1 MNKPAGGG
9 SLRLPAYAAKEN
21 VMPISENILQ
31 KIKEKATSNVAG
43 ISPVNTNCD
52 VVIAHYGSKIMKDPL
67 LNKMFLNGRTQVACA
82 LDFTSIDEAWHSID
96 EALKG
101 AAAERER
108 VLATSSTDRL
118 GTVLL
123 LLLEKADDIPKIK
136 PIVEH
141 INNRNK
147 QKQNKDSCRVEIC
160 IENAEELDT
169 NDCLPRDVPDGVNR
183 VWKLTDPNK
192 VAAFNLI
199 LLLTLH
205 VFHKAE
211 GVEYIRVKDGK
222 VYSAQESSR
231 VGAVCE
237 RINSILGVTV
247 VDRANQDQCRKFDA
261 QLQACKEQA
270 EEKMNELTET
280 FLSVAPCKLELLP
293 QYSRLLR
300 NADIH
305 TVYGTDKE
313 GRPICE
319 IFRDNILKAAQEF
332 FEKELCSQEETFF
345 GEFPLSMFENKNI
358 AKLIEHLKEKAELAD
373 RKEDEYLEDARKY
386 AAAWEERL
394 KKGIKKRFID
404 IFESTFK
411 ALVEDAGNMRNDL
424 CACRDIL
431 RPICFED
438 GNVGSHTDKLNWQG
452 LDCDKLLETCEA
464 RSRFEM
470 NEQDRIWGEIQNRAA
485 DGSDTQQD
493 YLFSSGER
501 TQELHNNGQNR
512 KHRIQIRGLAPGFM
526 FGGRLLVFSQRGA
539 LENVQTEN
547 MDESAQQGEE
557 E

>member
-1 MNKPAGGG
+1 
-9 SLRLPAYAAKEN
+9 
-21 VMPISENILQ
+21 MPISENILQ
-31 KIKEKATSNVAG
+31 KIKEGATSNITG
-43 ISPVNTNCD
+43 ISPVNTKCD
-52 VVIAHYGSKIMKDPL
+52 VVIAHYGSKIMEDPL
-67 LNKMFLNGRTQVACA
+67 LKDMFLNGRTQVACT
-82 LDFTSIDEAWHSID
+82 LDFTSIFTSID

-101 AAAERER
+101 VAAERER
-108 VLATSSTDRL
+108 VLGTPSPNRL
-118 GTVLL
+118 VTVLL

-141 INNRNK
+141 INNRNE
-147 QKQNKDSCRVEIC
+147 QKQNRDYCRVEIC
-160 IENAEELDT
+160 IEQAEGLDT
-169 NDCLPRDVPDGVNR
+169 DDCLPKNVPKGVSR
-183 VWKLTDPNK
+183 VWKLTDSNK
-192 VAAFNLI
+192 TAAFELI

-205 VFHKAE
+205 VFNKAG
-211 GVEYIRVKDGK
+211 GVEYIRVKYGK

-231 VGAVCE
+231 VGSVCGL
-237 RINSILGVTV
+237 INSILGVTV

-261 QLQACKEQA
+261 QLQACKENA

-293 QYSRLLR
+293 QYSKLSR

-313 GRPICE
+313 GHPICE
-319 IFRDNILKAAQEF
+319 IFRENILKAAQKF
-332 FEKELCSQEETFF
+332 FKKELCSREETFF
-345 GEFPLSMFENKNI
+345 GEFPLNMFENENI

-373 RKEDEYLEDARKY
+373 RKEDRYPEDARRY
-386 AAAWEERL
+386 AETWKERL
-394 KKGIKKRFID
+394 DKGMKEKFIE
-404 IFESTFK
+404 FFGSKFK

-485 DGSDTQQD
+485 DGSNTQQD
-493 YLFSSGER
+493 YLLSSGER
-501 TQELHNNGQNR
+501 TQELNNNGQDR
-512 KHRIQIRGLAPGFM
+512 KHRIQICGLAPGFM
-526 FGGRLLVFSQRGA
+526 FGGRLLVVNQRGA
-539 LENVQTEN
+539 LGNVQTEN

>member
-1 MNKPAGGG
+1 MPAC
-9 SLRLPAYAAKEN
+9 AAKEN
-21 VMPISENILQ
+21 AMPISENILQ
-31 KIKEKATSNVAG
+31 KIKEKATSNITG
-43 ISPVNTNCD
+43 ISPVDTNCD
-52 VVIAHYGSKIMKDPL
+52 VVIAHYGSKIMNDPL
-67 LNKMFLNGRTQVACA
+67 LKNMFLNGMTQVACA
-82 LDFTSIDEAWHSID
+82 LDFASMDEAWHSID

-101 AAAERER
+101 VAAEREK
-108 VLATSSTDRL
+108 VFATPSTDRL

-136 PIVEH
+136 PIVGH
-141 INNRNK
+141 VNNRNK
-147 QKQNKDSCRVEIC
+147 QKQNIDYCRVEIC
-160 IENAEELDT
+160 IENAEKFDI
-169 NDCLPRDVPDGVNR
+169 NDGLPRYVPDGVNR

-199 LLLTLH
+199 LLLTLY
-205 VFHKAE
+205 VFNNVR

-231 VGAVCE
+231 VGAVCR

-247 VDRANQDQCRKFDA
+247 VDRANQNQCREFDA
-261 QLQACKEQA
+261 QLQACKEKA
-270 EEKMNELTET
+270 EEKMNKLTEI

-293 QYSRLLR
+293 QYSRLSR
-300 NADIH
+300 NADIY
-305 TVYGTDKE
+305 TVYGTYE
-313 GRPICE
+313 ERPICE
-319 IFRDNILKAAQEF
+319 IFRKNILKAAQEF
-332 FEKELCSQEETFF
+332 FKKELCSQEETFF
-345 GEFPLSMFENKNI
+345 GEFPLNMFENKNI

-373 RKEDEYLEDARKY
+373 WKEDEYPKDARMY
-386 AAAWEERL
+386 ARAWEERL

-424 CACRDIL
+424 CDCRNIL

-438 GNVGSHTDKLNWQG
+438 GNVGSPTDKLNWQG

-464 RSRFEM
+464 RSWFEM
-470 NEQDRIWGEIQNRAA
+470 NEQERIWGEIQNRAA

-539 LENVQTEN
+539 LEKVQTEN

>member
-1 MNKPAGGG
+1 M
-9 SLRLPAYAAKEN
+9 PAYAAKEN
-21 VMPISENILQ
+21 VMPISDNILQ
-31 KIKEKATSNVAG
+31 KIKERAANNIMG
-43 ISPVNTNCD
+43 INPANTNCD

-82 LDFTSIDEAWHSID
+82 LDFTSIDKAWSSI
-96 EALKG
+96 EETLNG
-101 AAAERER
+101 VAAERKK
-108 VLATSSTDRL
+108 VLGESSPDRL

-123 LLLEKADDIPKIK
+123 LLIEKADDIPKIK
-136 PIVEH
+136 PIVEQ

-147 QKQNKDSCRVEIC
+147 KNQNKDYCRVEIC
-160 IENAEELDT
+160 IEQAEGLDT
-169 NDCLPRDVPDGVNR
+169 DDCLPRDVPDGVNR
-183 VWKLTDPNK
+183 VWKLTDLNK

-205 VFHKAE
+205 VFNKVE
-211 GVEYIRVKDGK
+211 GVEYIRVKYGK

-247 VDRANQDQCRKFDA
+247 NDENDQDQCRKFDA

-280 FLSVAPCKLELLP
+280 FFSVAPCKLELLP
-293 QYSRLLR
+293 QYSKLSR

-313 GRPICE
+313 GHPICE
-319 IFRDNILKAAQEF
+319 IFRDSILKAAQEF

-373 RKEDEYLEDARKY
+373 RKEDEYHKDARMY
-386 AAAWEERL
+386 AGAWEERL
-394 KKGIKKRFID
+394 EEGIKEKFIV
-404 IFESTFK
+404 FFGSKFK

-493 YLFSSGER
+493 YLFSSGEE
-501 TQELHNNGQNR
+501 TQHDIEQSC
-512 KHRIQIRGLAPGFM
+512 KHRIRIRGLSPGFM

-539 LENVQTEN
+539 LKNVQTEN
-547 MDESAQQGEE
+547 MDESAQQGDAE
-557 E
+557 

>member
-1 MNKPAGGG
+1 M
-9 SLRLPAYAAKEN
+9 PAYAAKEN
-21 VMPISENILQ
+21 VMPISDNILQ
-31 KIKEKATSNVAG
+31 KIKERAANNIMG
-43 ISPVNTNCD
+43 INPANTNCD

-82 LDFTSIDEAWHSID
+82 LDFTSIDKAWSSI
-96 EALKG
+96 EETLNG
-101 AAAERER
+101 VAAERKK
-108 VLATSSTDRL
+108 VLGESSPDRL

-123 LLLEKADDIPKIK
+123 LLIEKADDIPKIK
-136 PIVEH
+136 PIVEQ

-147 QKQNKDSCRVEIC
+147 KNQNKDYCRVEIC
-160 IENAEELDT
+160 IEQAEGLDT
-169 NDCLPRDVPDGVNR
+169 DDCLPRDVPDGVNR

-205 VFHKAE
+205 VFNKVE
-211 GVEYIRVKDGK
+211 GVEYIRVKYGK

-247 VDRANQDQCRKFDA
+247 NDENDQDQCRKFDA

-280 FLSVAPCKLELLP
+280 FFSVAPCKLELLP
-293 QYSRLLR
+293 QYSKLSR

-313 GRPICE
+313 GHPICE

-373 RKEDEYLEDARKY
+373 RKEDEYHKDARMY
-386 AAAWEERL
+386 AGAWEERL
-394 KKGIKKRFID
+394 EEGIKEKFIV
-404 IFESTFK
+404 FFGSKFK

-493 YLFSSGER
+493 YLFSSGEE
-501 TQELHNNGQNR
+501 TQHDIEQSC
-512 KHRIQIRGLAPGFM
+512 KHRIRIRGLSPGFM

-539 LENVQTEN
+539 LKNVQTEN

>member
-1 MNKPAGGG
+1 M
-9 SLRLPAYAAKEN
+9 PAYAAKEN

-31 KIKEKATSNVAG
+31 KIKEKATSNITG

-52 VVIAHYGSKIMKDPL
+52 VVIAHYGSKIMKEPL

-101 AAAERER
+101 VAAERER

-118 GTVLL
+118 VTVLL
-123 LLLEKADDIPKIK
+123 LLIEKADDIPKIK

-147 QKQNKDSCRVEIC
+147 QKQNKDCCRVEIC
-160 IENAEELDT
+160 IENAESLDKD
-169 NDCLPRDVPDGVNR
+169 DCLPRDVPDGVNR

-261 QLQACKEQA
+261 QLQACKENA

-293 QYSRLLR
+293 QYSKLSR

-313 GRPICE
+313 GHPICE
-319 IFRDNILKAAQEF
+319 IFRKNILKAAQEF
-332 FEKELCSQEETFF
+332 FKKELCSQEETFF

-373 RKEDEYLEDARKY
+373 WKEDEYRKDARMY
-386 AAAWEERL
+386 AGAWEERL

-411 ALVEDAGNMRNDL
+411 ALVDDAGNMRNDL

-470 NEQDRIWGEIQNRAA
+470 DEQDRIWGEIQNRAA

-493 YLFSSGER
+493 YLFSSGEE
-501 TQELHNNGQNR
+501 TQHDIEQSC
-512 KHRIQIRGLAPGFM
+512 KHRIRIRGLSPGFM

-547 MDESAQQGEE
+547 MDESVQQGEE

>member
-1 MNKPAGGG
+1 M
-9 SLRLPAYAAKEN
+9 PAYAAKEN
-21 VMPISENILQ
+21 VMPISDNILQ
-31 KIKEKATSNVAG
+31 KIKERAANNIMG
-43 ISPVNTNCD
+43 INPANTNCD

-82 LDFTSIDEAWHSID
+82 LDFTSIDKAWSSI
-96 EALKG
+96 EETLNG
-101 AAAERER
+101 VAAERKK
-108 VLATSSTDRL
+108 VLGESSPDRL

-123 LLLEKADDIPKIK
+123 LLIEKADDIPKIK
-136 PIVEH
+136 PIVEQ

-147 QKQNKDSCRVEIC
+147 KNQNKDYCRVEIC
-160 IENAEELDT
+160 IEQAEGLDT
-169 NDCLPRDVPDGVNR
+169 DDCLPRDVPDGVNR
-183 VWKLTDPNK
+183 VWKLTDLNK

-205 VFHKAE
+205 VFNKVE
-211 GVEYIRVKDGK
+211 GVEYIRVKYGK

-247 VDRANQDQCRKFDA
+247 NDENDQDQCRKFDA

-280 FLSVAPCKLELLP
+280 FFSVAPCKLELLP
-293 QYSRLLR
+293 QYSKLSR

-313 GRPICE
+313 GHPICE

-358 AKLIEHLKEKAELAD
+358 AKLIEPLKEKAELAD
-373 RKEDEYLEDARKY
+373 RKEDEYHKDARMY
-386 AAAWEERL
+386 AGAWEERL
-394 KKGIKKRFID
+394 EEGIKEKFIV
-404 IFESTFK
+404 FFGSKFK

-493 YLFSSGER
+493 YLFSSGEE
-501 TQELHNNGQNR
+501 TQHDIEQSC
-512 KHRIQIRGLAPGFM
+512 KHRIRIRGLSPGFM

-539 LENVQTEN
+539 LKNVQTEN
-547 MDESAQQGEE
+547 MDESAQQGDAE
-557 E
+557 

>member
-1 MNKPAGGG
+1 M
-9 SLRLPAYAAKEN
+9 PAYAAKEN
-21 VMPISENILQ
+21 VMPISDNILQ
-31 KIKEKATSNVAG
+31 KIKERAANNIMG
-43 ISPVNTNCD
+43 INPANTNCD

-82 LDFTSIDEAWHSID
+82 LDFTSIDKAWSSI
-96 EALKG
+96 EETLNG
-101 AAAERER
+101 VAAERKK
-108 VLATSSTDRL
+108 VLGESSPDRL

-123 LLLEKADDIPKIK
+123 LLIEKADDIPKIK
-136 PIVEH
+136 PIVEQ

-147 QKQNKDSCRVEIC
+147 KNQNKDYCRVEIC
-160 IENAEELDT
+160 IEQAEGLDT
-169 NDCLPRDVPDGVNR
+169 DDCLPRDVPDGVNR
-183 VWKLTDPNK
+183 VWKLTDLNK

-205 VFHKAE
+205 VFNKVE
-211 GVEYIRVKDGK
+211 GVEYIRVKYGK

-247 VDRANQDQCRKFDA
+247 NDENDQDQCRKFDA

-280 FLSVAPCKLELLP
+280 FFSVAPCKLELLP
-293 QYSRLLR
+293 QYSKLSR

-313 GRPICE
+313 GHPICE
-319 IFRDNILKAAQEF
+319 VFRDNILKAAQEF

-373 RKEDEYLEDARKY
+373 RKEDEYHKDARMY
-386 AAAWEERL
+386 AGAWEERL
-394 KKGIKKRFID
+394 EEGIKEKFIV
-404 IFESTFK
+404 FFGSKFK

-493 YLFSSGER
+493 YLFSSGEE
-501 TQELHNNGQNR
+501 TQHDIEQSC
-512 KHRIQIRGLAPGFM
+512 KHRIRIRGLSPGFM

-539 LENVQTEN
+539 LKNVQTEN
-547 MDESAQQGEE
+547 MDESAQQGDAE
-557 E
+557 

>member
-1 MNKPAGGG
+1 M
-9 SLRLPAYAAKEN
+9 PAYAAKEN
-21 VMPISENILQ
+21 VMPISDNILQ
-31 KIKEKATSNVAG
+31 KIKERAANNIMG
-43 ISPVNTNCD
+43 INPANTNCD

-82 LDFTSIDEAWHSID
+82 LDFTSIDKAWSSI
-96 EALKG
+96 EETLNG
-101 AAAERER
+101 VAAERKK
-108 VLATSSTDRL
+108 VLGESSPDRL

-123 LLLEKADDIPKIK
+123 LLIEKADDIPKIK
-136 PIVEH
+136 PIVEQ

-147 QKQNKDSCRVEIC
+147 KNQNKDYCRVEIC
-160 IENAEELDT
+160 IEQAEGLDT
-169 NDCLPRDVPDGVNR
+169 DDCLPRDVPDGVNR
-183 VWKLTDPNK
+183 VWKLTDLNK

-205 VFHKAE
+205 VFNKVE
-211 GVEYIRVKDGK
+211 GVEYIRVKYGK

-247 VDRANQDQCRKFDA
+247 NDENDQDQCRKFDA

-280 FLSVAPCKLELLP
+280 FFSVAPCKLELLP
-293 QYSRLLR
+293 QYSKLSR

-313 GRPICE
+313 GHPICE

-373 RKEDEYLEDARKY
+373 RKEDEYHKDARMY
-386 AAAWEERL
+386 AGAWEERL
-394 KKGIKKRFID
+394 EEGIKEKFIV
-404 IFESTFK
+404 FFGSKFK

-493 YLFSSGER
+493 YLFSSGEE
-501 TQELHNNGQNR
+501 TQHDIEQSC
-512 KHRIQIRGLAPGFM
+512 KHRIRIRGLSPGFM

-539 LENVQTEN
+539 LGNVQTEN

>member
-1 MNKPAGGG
+1 M
-9 SLRLPAYAAKEN
+9 PAYAAKEN
-21 VMPISENILQ
+21 VMPISDNILQ
-31 KIKEKATSNVAG
+31 KIKERAANNIMG
-43 ISPVNTNCD
+43 INPANTNCD

-82 LDFTSIDEAWHSID
+82 LDFTSIDKAWSSI
-96 EALKG
+96 EETLNG
-101 AAAERER
+101 VAAERKK
-108 VLATSSTDRL
+108 VLGESSPDRL

-123 LLLEKADDIPKIK
+123 LLIEKADDIPKIK
-136 PIVEH
+136 PIVEQ

-147 QKQNKDSCRVEIC
+147 KNQNKDYCRVEIC
-160 IENAEELDT
+160 IEQAEGLDT
-169 NDCLPRDVPDGVNR
+169 DDCLPRDVPDGVNR
-183 VWKLTDPNK
+183 VWKPTDLNK

-205 VFHKAE
+205 VFNKVE
-211 GVEYIRVKDGK
+211 GVEYIRVKYGK

-247 VDRANQDQCRKFDA
+247 NDENDQDQCRKFDA

-280 FLSVAPCKLELLP
+280 FFSVAPCKLELLP
-293 QYSRLLR
+293 QYSKLSR

-313 GRPICE
+313 GHPICE

-373 RKEDEYLEDARKY
+373 RKEDEYHKDARMY
-386 AAAWEERL
+386 AGAWEERL
-394 KKGIKKRFID
+394 EEGIKEKFIV
-404 IFESTFK
+404 FFGSKFK

-493 YLFSSGER
+493 YLFSSGEE
-501 TQELHNNGQNR
+501 TQHDIEQSC
-512 KHRIQIRGLAPGFM
+512 KHRIRIRGLSPGFM

-539 LENVQTEN
+539 LKNVQTEN
-547 MDESAQQGEE
+547 MDESAQQGDAE
-557 E
+557 

>member
-1 MNKPAGGG
+1 M
-9 SLRLPAYAAKEN
+9 PAYAAKEN

-31 KIKEKATSNVAG
+31 KIKEKATSNITG

-82 LDFTSIDEAWHSID
+82 LDFTSIDEAWHSVD

-147 QKQNKDSCRVEIC
+147 QKQNRDYCRVEIC
-160 IENAEELDT
+160 IENAEEFDT

-205 VFHKAE
+205 VFNKVE
-211 GVEYIRVKDGK
+211 GVKYIRVKDGK

-231 VGAVCE
+231 VGAVCG

-261 QLQACKEQA
+261 QLQVCKKKA

-293 QYSRLLR
+293 QYSRFLR

-313 GRPICE
+313 GHPICE
-319 IFRDNILKAAQEF
+319 IFRKNILKAAQEF
-332 FEKELCSQEETFF
+332 FKKELCSQEETFF

-373 RKEDEYLEDARKY
+373 WKEDEYHKDARMY
-386 AAAWEERL
+386 AGAWEERL

-404 IFESTFK
+404 IFESKFK

-493 YLFSSGER
+493 YLFSSGEE
-501 TQELHNNGQNR
+501 TQHDIEQSC
-512 KHRIQIRGLAPGFM
+512 KHRIRIRGLSPGFM

-539 LENVQTEN
+539 LKNVQTEN
-547 MDESAQQGEE
+547 MDESAQQGDAE
-557 E
+557 

>member
-1 MNKPAGGG
+1 M
-9 SLRLPAYAAKEN
+9 PAYAAKEN
-21 VMPISENILQ
+21 VMPISDNILQ
-31 KIKEKATSNVAG
+31 KIKERAANNIMG
-43 ISPVNTNCD
+43 INPANTNCD

-82 LDFTSIDEAWHSID
+82 LDFTSIDKAWSSI
-96 EALKG
+96 EETLNG
-101 AAAERER
+101 VAAERKK
-108 VLATSSTDRL
+108 VLGESSPDRL

-123 LLLEKADDIPKIK
+123 LLIEKADDIPKIK
-136 PIVEH
+136 PIVEQ

-147 QKQNKDSCRVEIC
+147 KNQNKDYCRVEIC
-160 IENAEELDT
+160 IEQAEGLDT
-169 NDCLPRDVPDGVNR
+169 DDCLPRDVPDGVNR
-183 VWKLTDPNK
+183 VWKLTDLNK

-205 VFHKAE
+205 VFNKVE
-211 GVEYIRVKDGK
+211 GVEYIRVKYGK

-247 VDRANQDQCRKFDA
+247 NDENDQDQCRKFDA

-280 FLSVAPCKLELLP
+280 FFSVAPCKLELLP
-293 QYSRLLR
+293 QYSKLSR

-313 GRPICE
+313 GHPICE

-373 RKEDEYLEDARKY
+373 RKEDEYHKDARMY
-386 AAAWEERL
+386 AGAWEERL
-394 KKGIKKRFID
+394 EEGRKENFIV
-404 IFESTFK
+404 FFGSKFK

-493 YLFSSGER
+493 YLFSSGEE
-501 TQELHNNGQNR
+501 TQHDIEQSC
-512 KHRIQIRGLAPGFM
+512 KHRIRIRGLSPGFM

-539 LENVQTEN
+539 LKNVQTEN
-547 MDESAQQGEE
+547 MDESAQQGDAE
-557 E
+557 

>member
-1 MNKPAGGG
+1 M
-9 SLRLPAYAAKEN
+9 PAYAAKEN

-31 KIKEKATSNVAG
+31 KIKEGATSNITG
-43 ISPVNTNCD
+43 ISPVNTKCD
-52 VVIAHYGSKIMKDPL
+52 VVIAHYGSKIMEDPL
-67 LNKMFLNGRTQVACA
+67 LKDMFLNGRTQVACT
-82 LDFTSIDEAWHSID
+82 LDFTSIFTSID

-101 AAAERER
+101 VAAERER
-108 VLATSSTDRL
+108 VLGTPSPNRL
-118 GTVLL
+118 VTVLL

-141 INNRNK
+141 INNRNE
-147 QKQNKDSCRVEIC
+147 QKQNRDYCRVEIC
-160 IENAEELDT
+160 IEQAEGLDT
-169 NDCLPRDVPDGVNR
+169 DDCLPKNVPKGVSR
-183 VWKLTDPNK
+183 VWKLTDSNK
-192 VAAFNLI
+192 TAAFELI

-205 VFHKAE
+205 VFNKAG
-211 GVEYIRVKDGK
+211 GVEYIRVKYGK

-231 VGAVCE
+231 VGSVCGL
-237 RINSILGVTV
+237 INSILGVTV

-261 QLQACKEQA
+261 QLQACKENA

-293 QYSRLLR
+293 QYSKLSR

-313 GRPICE
+313 GHPICE
-319 IFRDNILKAAQEF
+319 IFRENILKAAQEF
-332 FEKELCSQEETFF
+332 FKKELCSREETFF
-345 GEFPLSMFENKNI
+345 GEFPLNMFENENI

-373 RKEDEYLEDARKY
+373 RKEDRYPEDARRY
-386 AAAWEERL
+386 AETWKERL
-394 KKGIKKRFID
+394 DKGMKEKFIE
-404 IFESTFK
+404 FFGSKFK

-512 KHRIQIRGLAPGFM
+512 KHRIQIRGLTPGFM

>member
-1 MNKPAGGG
+1 M
-9 SLRLPAYAAKEN
+9 PAYAAKEN

-31 KIKEKATSNVAG
+31 KIKEKATSNIAG
-43 ISPVNTNCD
+43 ISPVNTKCD
-52 VVIAHYGSKIMKDPL
+52 VLIAHYGSEIMKDPL

-82 LDFTSIDEAWHSID
+82 LDFTSIDKAWHFIE
-96 EALKG
+96 EALNG
-101 AAAERER
+101 VAVEREG
-108 VLATSSTDRL
+108 VLGMPSPDRL
-118 GTVLL
+118 VTVLL
-123 LLLEKADDIPKIK
+123 LLLKKADDIPKIK

-147 QKQNKDSCRVEIC
+147 QKQKRDYCRVEIC
-160 IENAEELDT
+160 IENAEDLDT
-169 NDCLPRDVPDGVNR
+169 NDCSPKGVPDGVNR
-183 VWKLTDPNK
+183 VWKLTDSNK
-192 VAAFNLI
+192 TAAFELI

-205 VFHKAE
+205 EFNKAE

-231 VGAVCE
+231 VGAVCG

-247 VDRANQDQCRKFDA
+247 VDGANQDQCRKFDA
-261 QLQACKEQA
+261 QLQACKKES

-293 QYSRLLR
+293 QYSKLSR

-313 GRPICE
+313 GHPICE
-319 IFRDNILKAAQEF
+319 IFRENILKAAQKF
-332 FEKELCSQEETFF
+332 FKKELCSREKTFF
-345 GEFPLSMFENKNI
+345 GEFPLNMFENENI
-358 AKLIEHLKEKAELAD
+358 AELIEHLKGKAELAD
-373 RKEDEYLEDARKY
+373 RKEDRYPEDARRY
-386 AAAWEERL
+386 AETWKERL
-394 KKGIKKRFID
+394 DKGIKEEFID
-404 IFESTFK
+404 FFGSKFK

-470 NEQDRIWGEIQNRAA
+470 DEQDRIWGEIQNRAA

-493 YLFSSGER
+493 YLLSSGEE
-501 TQELHNNGQNR
+501 TQHDIEQSC
-512 KHRIQIRGLAPGFM
+512 KHRIRIRGLTPGFM
-526 FGGRLLVFSQRGA
+526 FGGRLLVRRQGSAQRS
-539 LENVQTEN
+539 VQTEN

>member
-1 MNKPAGGG
+1 M
-9 SLRLPAYAAKEN
+9 PAYAAKEN

-31 KIKEKATSNVAG
+31 KIKEGATSNITG
-43 ISPVNTNCD
+43 ISPVNTKCD
-52 VVIAHYGSKIMKDPL
+52 VVIAHYGSKIMEDPL
-67 LNKMFLNGRTQVACA
+67 LKDMFLNGRTQVACT
-82 LDFTSIDEAWHSID
+82 LDFTSIFTSID

-101 AAAERER
+101 VAAERER
-108 VLATSSTDRL
+108 VLGTPSPNRL
-118 GTVLL
+118 VTVLL

-141 INNRNK
+141 INNRNE
-147 QKQNKDSCRVEIC
+147 QKQNRDYCRVEIC
-160 IENAEELDT
+160 IEQAEGLDT
-169 NDCLPRDVPDGVNR
+169 DDCLPKNVPKGVSR
-183 VWKLTDPNK
+183 VWKLTDSNK
-192 VAAFNLI
+192 TAAFELI

-205 VFHKAE
+205 VFNKAG
-211 GVEYIRVKDGK
+211 GVEYIRVKYGK

-231 VGAVCE
+231 VGSVCGL
-237 RINSILGVTV
+237 INSILGVTV

-261 QLQACKEQA
+261 QLQACKENA

-293 QYSRLLR
+293 QYSKLSR

-313 GRPICE
+313 GHPICE
-319 IFRDNILKAAQEF
+319 IFRENILKAAQGF
-332 FEKELCSQEETFF
+332 FKKELCSREETFF
-345 GEFPLSMFENKNI
+345 GEFPLNMFENENI

-373 RKEDEYLEDARKY
+373 RKEDRYPEDARKY

>member
-1 MNKPAGGG
+1 M
-9 SLRLPAYAAKEN
+9 PAYAAKEN
-21 VMPISENILQ
+21 VMPISDNILQ
-31 KIKEKATSNVAG
+31 KIKERAANNIMG
-43 ISPVNTNCD
+43 INPANTNCD

-82 LDFTSIDEAWHSID
+82 LDFTSIDKAWSSI
-96 EALKG
+96 EETLNG
-101 AAAERER
+101 VAAERKK
-108 VLATSSTDRL
+108 VLGESSPDRL

-123 LLLEKADDIPKIK
+123 LLIEKADDIPKIK
-136 PIVEH
+136 PIVEQ

-147 QKQNKDSCRVEIC
+147 KNQNKDYCRVEIC
-160 IENAEELDT
+160 IEQAEGLDT
-169 NDCLPRDVPDGVNR
+169 DDCLPRDVPDGVNR
-183 VWKLTDPNK
+183 VWKLTDLNK

-205 VFHKAE
+205 VFNKVE
-211 GVEYIRVKDGK
+211 GVEYIRVKYGK

-247 VDRANQDQCRKFDA
+247 NDENNQDQCRKFDA

-280 FLSVAPCKLELLP
+280 FFSVAPCKLELLP
-293 QYSRLLR
+293 QYSKLSR

-313 GRPICE
+313 GHPICE

-373 RKEDEYLEDARKY
+373 RKEDEYHKDARMY
-386 AAAWEERL
+386 AGAWEERL
-394 KKGIKKRFID
+394 EEGIKEKFIV
-404 IFESTFK
+404 FFGSKFK

-493 YLFSSGER
+493 YLFSSGEE
-501 TQELHNNGQNR
+501 TQHDIEQSC
-512 KHRIQIRGLAPGFM
+512 KHRIRIRGLSPGFM

-539 LENVQTEN
+539 LKNVQTEN
-547 MDESAQQGEE
+547 MDESAQQGDAE
-557 E
+557 

>member
-1 MNKPAGGG
+1 M
-9 SLRLPAYAAKEN
+9 PAYAAKEN
-21 VMPISENILQ
+21 VMPISDNILQ
-31 KIKEKATSNVAG
+31 KIKERAANNIMG
-43 ISPVNTNCD
+43 INPANTNCD

-67 LNKMFLNGRTQVACA
+67 LNKVFLNGRTQVACA
-82 LDFTSIDEAWHSID
+82 LDFTSIDKAWSSI
-96 EALKG
+96 EETLNG
-101 AAAERER
+101 VAAERKK
-108 VLATSSTDRL
+108 VLGESSPDRL

-123 LLLEKADDIPKIK
+123 LLIEKADDIPKIK
-136 PIVEH
+136 PIVEQ

-147 QKQNKDSCRVEIC
+147 KNQNKDYCRVEIC
-160 IENAEELDT
+160 IEQAEGLDT
-169 NDCLPRDVPDGVNR
+169 DDCLPRDVPDGVNR
-183 VWKLTDPNK
+183 VWKLTDLNK

-205 VFHKAE
+205 VFNKVE
-211 GVEYIRVKDGK
+211 GVEYIRVKYGK

-247 VDRANQDQCRKFDA
+247 NDENDQDQCRKFDA

-280 FLSVAPCKLELLP
+280 FFSVAPCKLELLP
-293 QYSRLLR
+293 QYSKLSR

-313 GRPICE
+313 GHPICE

-373 RKEDEYLEDARKY
+373 RKEDEYHKDARMY
-386 AAAWEERL
+386 AGAWEERL
-394 KKGIKKRFID
+394 EEGIKEKFIV
-404 IFESTFK
+404 FFGSKFK

-493 YLFSSGER
+493 YLFSSGEE
-501 TQELHNNGQNR
+501 TQHDIEQSC
-512 KHRIQIRGLAPGFM
+512 KHRIRIRGLSPGFM

-539 LENVQTEN
+539 LKNVQTEN
-547 MDESAQQGEE
+547 MDESAQQGDAE
-557 E
+557 

>member
-31 KIKEKATSNVAG
+31 KIKEKATSNIAG

-108 VLATSSTDRL
+108 VLATSSTGRL

-147 QKQNKDSCRVEIC
+147 QKQNRDYCRVEIC
-160 IENAEELDT
+160 IENAEEFDT

-183 VWKLTDPNK
+183 VWKLTDSNK

-231 VGAVCE
+231 VGAVCG

-261 QLQACKEQA
+261 KLQACKEQA

-293 QYSRLLR
+293 QYSRLSR

-332 FEKELCSQEETFF
+332 FKKELCSQEETFF
-345 GEFPLSMFENKNI
+345 GEFPLNMFENKNI

-394 KKGIKKRFID
+394 EKGIKEKFIV
-404 IFESTFK
+404 FLGSKFK

-493 YLFSSGER
+493 YLFSSGEE
-501 TQELHNNGQNR
+501 TQHDIEQSC
-512 KHRIQIRGLAPGFM
+512 KHRIRIRGLSPGFM

-539 LENVQTEN
+539 LKNVQTEN
-547 MDESAQQGEE
+547 MDESAQQGDAE
-557 E
+557 

>member
-1 MNKPAGGG
+1 M
-9 SLRLPAYAAKEN
+9 PAYAAKEN

-31 KIKEKATSNVAG
+31 KIKEGATSNITG
-43 ISPVNTNCD
+43 ISPVNTKCD
-52 VVIAHYGSKIMKDPL
+52 VVIAHYGSKIMEDPL
-67 LNKMFLNGRTQVACA
+67 LKDMFLNGRTQVACT
-82 LDFTSIDEAWHSID
+82 LDFTSIFTSID

-101 AAAERER
+101 VAAERER
-108 VLATSSTDRL
+108 VLGTPSPNRL
-118 GTVLL
+118 VTVLL

-141 INNRNK
+141 INNRNE
-147 QKQNKDSCRVEIC
+147 QKQNRDYCRVEIC
-160 IENAEELDT
+160 IEQAEGLDT
-169 NDCLPRDVPDGVNR
+169 DDCLPKNVPKGVSR
-183 VWKLTDPNK
+183 VWKLTDSNK
-192 VAAFNLI
+192 TAAFELI

-205 VFHKAE
+205 VFNKAG
-211 GVEYIRVKDGK
+211 GVEYIRVKYGK

-231 VGAVCE
+231 VGSVCGL
-237 RINSILGVTV
+237 INSILGVTV

-261 QLQACKEQA
+261 QLQACKENA

-293 QYSRLLR
+293 QYSKLSR

-313 GRPICE
+313 GHPICE
-319 IFRDNILKAAQEF
+319 IFRKNILKAAQEF
-332 FEKELCSQEETFF
+332 FKKELCSQEETFF

-373 RKEDEYLEDARKY
+373 WKEDEYHKDARMY
-386 AAAWEERL
+386 AGAWEERL

-539 LENVQTEN
+539 LGNVQTEN

>member
-1 MNKPAGGG
+1 
-9 SLRLPAYAAKEN
+9 LPAYAAKEN
-21 VMPISENILQ
+21 VMPISDNILQ
-31 KIKEKATSNVAG
+31 KIKERAANNIMG
-43 ISPVNTNCD
+43 INPANTNCD

-82 LDFTSIDEAWHSID
+82 LDFTSIDKAWSSI
-96 EALKG
+96 EETLNG
-101 AAAERER
+101 VAAERKK
-108 VLATSSTDRL
+108 VLGESSPDRL

-123 LLLEKADDIPKIK
+123 LLIEKADDIPKIK
-136 PIVEH
+136 PIVEQ

-147 QKQNKDSCRVEIC
+147 KNQNKDYCRVEIC
-160 IENAEELDT
+160 IEQAEGLDT
-169 NDCLPRDVPDGVNR
+169 DDCLPRDVPDGVNR
-183 VWKLTDPNK
+183 VWKLTDLNK

-205 VFHKAE
+205 VFNKVE
-211 GVEYIRVKDGK
+211 GVEYIRVKYGK

-247 VDRANQDQCRKFDA
+247 NDENDQDQCRKFDA

-280 FLSVAPCKLELLP
+280 FFSVAPCKLELLP
-293 QYSRLLR
+293 QYSKLSR

-313 GRPICE
+313 GHPICE

-373 RKEDEYLEDARKY
+373 RKEDEYHKDARMY
-386 AAAWEERL
+386 AGAWEERL
-394 KKGIKKRFID
+394 EEGIKEKFIV
-404 IFESTFK
+404 FFGSKFK

-431 RPICFED
+431 RPIYFED

-493 YLFSSGER
+493 YLFSSGEE
-501 TQELHNNGQNR
+501 TQHDIEQSC
-512 KHRIQIRGLAPGFM
+512 KHRIRIRGLSPGFM

-539 LENVQTEN
+539 LKNVQTEN
-547 MDESAQQGEE
+547 MDESAQQGDAE
-557 E
+557 

>member
-1 MNKPAGGG
+1 M
-9 SLRLPAYAAKEN
+9 PAYAAKEN

-31 KIKEKATSNVAG
+31 KIKEKATSNIAG

-101 AAAERER
+101 VAAERER

-147 QKQNKDSCRVEIC
+147 QKQNRDYCRVEIC

-183 VWKLTDPNK
+183 VWKLTDLNK

-199 LLLTLH
+199 LFLTLH
-205 VFHKAE
+205 VFNKVE
-211 GVEYIRVKDGK
+211 GVEYIRVKYGK

-231 VGAVCE
+231 VGAVCG

-247 VDRANQDQCRKFDA
+247 NDENDQDQCRKFDA
-261 QLQACKEQA
+261 QLQACKENA

-293 QYSRLLR
+293 QYSKLSR

-305 TVYGTDKE
+305 TVYGKDKE
-313 GRPICE
+313 GHPICE
-319 IFRDNILKAAQEF
+319 IFRKNILKAAQEF

-345 GEFPLSMFENKNI
+345 GEFPLNMFENKNI

-394 KKGIKKRFID
+394 EKGIKEKFIV
-404 IFESTFK
+404 FFGSKFK

-438 GNVGSHTDKLNWQG
+438 GNVGSHADKLNWQG

-470 NEQDRIWGEIQNRAA
+470 DEQDRIWGEIQNRAA

-493 YLFSSGER
+493 YLFSSGEE
-501 TQELHNNGQNR
+501 TQHDIEQSC
-512 KHRIQIRGLAPGFM
+512 KHRIRIRGLTPGFM

>member
-1 MNKPAGGG
+1 M
-9 SLRLPAYAAKEN
+9 PAYAAKEN

-31 KIKEKATSNVAG
+31 KIKEKATSNITG

-82 LDFTSIDEAWHSID
+82 LDFTSMDEAWHSID

-101 AAAERER
+101 VAAERER

-118 GTVLL
+118 VTVLL
-123 LLLEKADDIPKIK
+123 LLIEKADDIPKIK

-147 QKQNKDSCRVEIC
+147 QKQNKDYCRVEIC
-160 IENAEELDT
+160 IENAESLDK

-192 VAAFNLI
+192 TAAFELI

-205 VFHKAE
+205 VFNKAE

-231 VGAVCE
+231 VGAVCG
-237 RINSILGVTV
+237 RINSILGITV
-247 VDRANQDQCRKFDA
+247 VDRANQDQCRKFDT
-261 QLQACKEQA
+261 QLQACKENA

-293 QYSRLLR
+293 QYSKLSR

-319 IFRDNILKAAQEF
+319 IFRKNILKAAQEF
-332 FEKELCSQEETFF
+332 FKKELCSQEEPFF
-345 GEFPLSMFENKNI
+345 GEFPLNMFENKNI

-373 RKEDEYLEDARKY
+373 RKEDEYHKDARKY

-394 KKGIKKRFID
+394 EKGIKEKFIV
-404 IFESTFK
+404 FLGSKFK

-452 LDCDKLLETCEA
+452 LDCDKLLEICEA

-512 KHRIQIRGLAPGFM
+512 KHRIHIRGLAPGFM
-526 FGGRLLVFSQRGA
+526 FGGRLLVFNQRGA

>member
-1 MNKPAGGG
+1 M
-9 SLRLPAYAAKEN
+9 RLN
-21 VMPISENILQ
+21 SV
-31 KIKEKATSNVAG
+31 
-43 ISPVNTNCD
+43 SPLT
-52 VVIAHYGSKIMKDPL
+52 IEMQTAL
-67 LNKMFLNGRTQVACA
+67 L
-82 LDFTSIDEAWHSID
+82 D
-96 EALKG
+96 
-101 AAAERER
+101 
-108 VLATSSTDRL
+108 
-118 GTVLL
+118 LL
-123 LLLEKADDIPKIK
+123 L
-136 PIVEH
+136 
-141 INNRNK
+141 
-147 QKQNKDSCRVEIC
+147 
-160 IENAEELDT
+160 
-169 NDCLPRDVPDGVNR
+169 
-183 VWKLTDPNK
+183 
-192 VAAFNLI
+192 
-199 LLLTLH
+199 
-205 VFHKAE
+205 
-211 GVEYIRVKDGK
+211 
-222 VYSAQESSR
+222 
-231 VGAVCE
+231 
-237 RINSILGVTV
+237 
-247 VDRANQDQCRKFDA
+247 
-261 QLQACKEQA
+261 
-270 EEKMNELTET
+270 NELTET

-293 QYSRLLR
+293 QYSRLSR

-313 GRPICE
+313 GHPICE

-345 GEFPLSMFENKNI
+345 GEFPLNMFENKNI

-373 RKEDEYLEDARKY
+373 WKEDEYLKDARMY
-386 AAAWEERL
+386 AGAWEERL
-394 KKGIKKRFID
+394 KKGVKKRFID

-411 ALVEDAGNMRNDL
+411 ALVEDTGIMRNDL

-539 LENVQTEN
+539 LGKTTL
-547 MDESAQQGEE
+547 MK
-557 E
+557 

>member
-1 MNKPAGGG
+1 MPA
-9 SLRLPAYAAKEN
+9 SAAKET

-31 KIKEKATSNVAG
+31 KIKEKATSNITG

-108 VLATSSTDRL
+108 VLATSSTGRL

-147 QKQNKDSCRVEIC
+147 QKQNRDYCRVEIC
-160 IENAEELDT
+160 IENAEEFDT

-231 VGAVCE
+231 VGAVCG

-261 QLQACKEQA
+261 QLQVCKKKA

-293 QYSRLLR
+293 QYSRFLR

-313 GRPICE
+313 GHPICE
-319 IFRDNILKAAQEF
+319 IFRKNILKAAQEF
-332 FEKELCSQEETFF
+332 FKKELCSQEETFF

-373 RKEDEYLEDARKY
+373 WKEDEYRKDARMY
-386 AAAWEERL
+386 AGAWEERL

-411 ALVEDAGNMRNDL
+411 ALVDDAGNMRNDL

-526 FGGRLLVFSQRGA
+526 FGGRLLVVNQRGA
-539 LENVQTEN
+539 LGNVQTEN

>member
-1 MNKPAGGG
+1 M
-9 SLRLPAYAAKEN
+9 PAYAAKEN
-21 VMPISENILQ
+21 VMPISDNILQ
-31 KIKEKATSNVAG
+31 KIKERAANNIMG
-43 ISPVNTNCD
+43 INPANTNCD

-82 LDFTSIDEAWHSID
+82 LDFTSIDKAWSSI
-96 EALKG
+96 EETLNG
-101 AAAERER
+101 VAAERKK
-108 VLATSSTDRL
+108 VLGESSPDRL

-123 LLLEKADDIPKIK
+123 LLIEKADDIPKIK
-136 PIVEH
+136 PIVEQ

-147 QKQNKDSCRVEIC
+147 KNQNKDYCRVEIC
-160 IENAEELDT
+160 IEQAEGLDT
-169 NDCLPRDVPDGVNR
+169 DDCLPRDVPDGVNR
-183 VWKLTDPNK
+183 VWKLTDLNK

-205 VFHKAE
+205 VFNKVE
-211 GVEYIRVKDGK
+211 GVEYIRVKYGK

-247 VDRANQDQCRKFDA
+247 NDENDQDQCRKFDA

-280 FLSVAPCKLELLP
+280 FFSVAPCKLELLP
-293 QYSRLLR
+293 QYSKLSR

-313 GRPICE
+313 GHPICE

-373 RKEDEYLEDARKY
+373 RKEDEYHKDARMY
-386 AAAWEERL
+386 AGAWEERL
-394 KKGIKKRFID
+394 EEGIKEKFIV
-404 IFESTFK
+404 FFGSKFK

-493 YLFSSGER
+493 YLFSSGEE
-501 TQELHNNGQNR
+501 TQHDIEQSC
-512 KHRIQIRGLAPGFM
+512 KHRIRIRGLSPGFM

-539 LENVQTEN
+539 LKNVQTEN
-547 MDESAQQGEE
+547 MDESAQQGDAE
-557 E
+557 

>member
-1 MNKPAGGG
+1 MPA
-9 SLRLPAYAAKEN
+9 SAAKET

-31 KIKEKATSNVAG
+31 NIKEKATSNITG

-108 VLATSSTDRL
+108 VLATSSTGRL

-147 QKQNKDSCRVEIC
+147 QKQNRDYCRVEIC
-160 IENAEELDT
+160 IENAEEFDT

-231 VGAVCE
+231 VGAVCG

-261 QLQACKEQA
+261 QLQVCKKKA

-293 QYSRLLR
+293 QYSRFLR

-313 GRPICE
+313 GHPICE
-319 IFRDNILKAAQEF
+319 IFRKNILKAAQEF
-332 FEKELCSQEETFF
+332 FKKELCSQEETFF

-373 RKEDEYLEDARKY
+373 WKEDEYRKDARMY
-386 AAAWEERL
+386 AGAWEERL

-411 ALVEDAGNMRNDL
+411 ALVDDAGNMRNDL

-526 FGGRLLVFSQRGA
+526 FGGRLLVVNQRGA
-539 LENVQTEN
+539 LGNVQTEN

>member
-1 MNKPAGGG
+1 MGINPA
-9 SLRLPAYAAKEN
+9 
-21 VMPISENILQ
+21 
-31 KIKEKATSNVAG
+31 
-43 ISPVNTNCD
+43 NTNCD

-82 LDFTSIDEAWHSID
+82 LDFTSIDKAWSSI
-96 EALKG
+96 EETLNG
-101 AAAERER
+101 VAAERKK
-108 VLATSSTDRL
+108 VLGESSPDRL

-123 LLLEKADDIPKIK
+123 LLIEKADDIPKIK
-136 PIVEH
+136 PIVEQ

-147 QKQNKDSCRVEIC
+147 KNQNKDYCRVEIC
-160 IENAEELDT
+160 IEQAEGLDT
-169 NDCLPRDVPDGVNR
+169 DDCLPRDVPDGVNR
-183 VWKLTDPNK
+183 VWKLTDLNK

-205 VFHKAE
+205 VFNKVE
-211 GVEYIRVKDGK
+211 GVEYIRVKYGK

-247 VDRANQDQCRKFDA
+247 NDENDQDQCRKFDA

-280 FLSVAPCKLELLP
+280 FFSVAPCKLELLP
-293 QYSRLLR
+293 QYSKLSR

-313 GRPICE
+313 GHPICE

-373 RKEDEYLEDARKY
+373 RKEDEYHKDARMY
-386 AAAWEERL
+386 AGAWEERL
-394 KKGIKKRFID
+394 EEGIKEKFIV
-404 IFESTFK
+404 FFGSKFK

-493 YLFSSGER
+493 YLFSSGEE
-501 TQELHNNGQNR
+501 TQHDIEQSC
-512 KHRIQIRGLAPGFM
+512 KHRIRIRGLSPGFM

-539 LENVQTEN
+539 LKNVQTEN
-547 MDESAQQGEE
+547 MDESAQQGDAE
-557 E
+557 

>member
-1 MNKPAGGG
+1 M
-9 SLRLPAYAAKEN
+9 PAYAAKEN

-31 KIKEKATSNVAG
+31 KIKEKATSNIAG

-101 AAAERER
+101 VAAERER

-118 GTVLL
+118 VTVLL
-123 LLLEKADDIPKIK
+123 LLIEKADDIPKIK

-147 QKQNKDSCRVEIC
+147 QKQNRDYCRVEIC
-160 IENAEELDT
+160 IENAEEFDT

-373 RKEDEYLEDARKY
+373 RKEDEYHKDARMY
-386 AAAWEERL
+386 AGAWEERL
-394 KKGIKKRFID
+394 EEGIKEKFIV
-404 IFESTFK
+404 FFGSKFK
-411 ALVEDAGNMRNDL
+411 ALVEDAGNMRNNL

>member
-1 MNKPAGGG
+1 M
-9 SLRLPAYAAKEN
+9 PAYAAKEN
-21 VMPISENILQ
+21 VMPISDSILQ
-31 KIKEKATSNVAG
+31 KIKERAANNIMG
-43 ISPVNTNCD
+43 INPANTNCD

-82 LDFTSIDEAWHSID
+82 LDFTSIDKAWSSI
-96 EALKG
+96 EETLNG
-101 AAAERER
+101 VAAERKK
-108 VLATSSTDRL
+108 VLGESSPDRL

-123 LLLEKADDIPKIK
+123 LLIEKADDIPKIK
-136 PIVEH
+136 PIVEQ

-147 QKQNKDSCRVEIC
+147 KNQNKDYCRVEIC
-160 IENAEELDT
+160 IEQAEGLDT
-169 NDCLPRDVPDGVNR
+169 DDCLPRDVPDGVNR
-183 VWKLTDPNK
+183 VWKLTDLNK

-205 VFHKAE
+205 VFNKVE
-211 GVEYIRVKDGK
+211 GVEYIRVKYGK

-247 VDRANQDQCRKFDA
+247 NDENDQDQCRKFDA

-280 FLSVAPCKLELLP
+280 FFSVAPCKLELLP
-293 QYSRLLR
+293 QYSKLSR

-313 GRPICE
+313 GHPICE

-373 RKEDEYLEDARKY
+373 RKEDEYHKDARMY
-386 AAAWEERL
+386 AGAWEERL
-394 KKGIKKRFID
+394 EEGIKEKFIV
-404 IFESTFK
+404 FFGSKFK

-493 YLFSSGER
+493 YLFSSGEE
-501 TQELHNNGQNR
+501 TQHDIEQSC
-512 KHRIQIRGLAPGFM
+512 KHRIRIRGLSPGFM

-539 LENVQTEN
+539 LKNVQTEN
-547 MDESAQQGEE
+547 MDESAQQGDAE
-557 E
+557 

>member
-1 MNKPAGGG
+1 
-9 SLRLPAYAAKEN
+9 
-21 VMPISENILQ
+21 MPISENILQ
-31 KIKEKATSNVAG
+31 KIKERATSNITG

-82 LDFTSIDEAWHSID
+82 LDFTSMDEAWHSID

-101 AAAERER
+101 VAAERER

-147 QKQNKDSCRVEIC
+147 QKQNRDYCRVEIC
-160 IENAEELDT
+160 IENAEEFDT
-169 NDCLPRDVPDGVNR
+169 NDCSPSDVPNGVNR

-205 VFHKAE
+205 VFNKVE
-211 GVEYIRVKDGK
+211 GVKYIRVKDGK

-231 VGAVCE
+231 VGAVCG

-261 QLQACKEQA
+261 QLQACKENA

-293 QYSRLLR
+293 QYSRFLR

-313 GRPICE
+313 GHPICE
-319 IFRDNILKAAQEF
+319 IFRKNILKAAQEF
-332 FEKELCSQEETFF
+332 FKKELCSQEETFF

-373 RKEDEYLEDARKY
+373 WKEDEYHKDARMY
-386 AAAWEERL
+386 AGAWEERL

-431 RPICFED
+431 SPICFED

-539 LENVQTEN
+539 LGNVQTEN